1 MTDLIGTIVEVG
13 TGEALYVGKLVEVN
27 EYEIHLEA
35 ESGWVVVPLYRIAFV
50 RPREEEDWTAS

>member
-1 MTDLIGTIVEVG
+1 MIDLIGTIVEVG

-35 ESGWVVVPLYRIAFV
+35 ESGWVVVPIERIAFV
-50 RPREEEDWTAS
+50 RPKNDEDWIAS